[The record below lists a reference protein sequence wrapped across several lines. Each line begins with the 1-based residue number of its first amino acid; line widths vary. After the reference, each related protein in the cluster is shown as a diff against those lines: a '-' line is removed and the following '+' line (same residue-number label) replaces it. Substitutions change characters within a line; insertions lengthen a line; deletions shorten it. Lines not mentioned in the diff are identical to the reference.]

1 MQQPALALCFTKHSA
16 CLVAEMGQTSWFIL
30 IYVGILISH
39 WPHVRSIR
47 DIQMAR
53 CDPWMLKSAFTYGPH
68 EEDHDHNLLL
78 HTYLIKLLPH
88 WAASMWFKGADLK
101 MTSSAIQKMKS
112 TFRKVFVSVL
122 RMMSAVW
129 GVLCLAP
136 VTKQGPADESQDA
149 VV

>member
-1 MQQPALALCFTKHSA
+1 
-16 CLVAEMGQTSWFIL
+16 
-30 IYVGILISH
+30 
-39 WPHVRSIR
+39 
-47 DIQMAR
+47 
-53 CDPWMLKSAFTYGPH
+53 
-68 EEDHDHNLLL
+68 
-78 HTYLIKLLPH
+78 
-88 WAASMWFKGADLK
+88 